1 MSTLKDRLTAD
12 MRAALKA
19 RDELTTSTLRMA
31 LAAVGNAEVAGREK
45 RELSDDEV
53 LAVLTK
59 EAKKRREAAVAFAD
73 AGRAEQAGKETA
85 EGEVLERYLPKQLS
99 DDELAELV
107 SGALAA
113 GGFTGKAQMG
123 PAMKAAQGAVAGR
136 AEGGRV
142 AAEVRRQLGLCPRRS
157 GSAEMTTATSRGR
170 WPSLLSA
177 VSSAVVPAG
186 RRYPVRPGHP
196 AGPAWR
202 CRPAPGCPG
211 RS

>member
-113 GGFTGKAQMG
+113 GGFTG
-123 PAMKAAQGAVAGR
+123 
-136 AEGGRV
+136 
-142 AAEVRRQLGLCPRRS
+142 
-157 GSAEMTTATSRGR
+157 
-170 WPSLLSA
+170 
-177 VSSAVVPAG
+177 
-186 RRYPVRPGHP
+186 
-196 AGPAWR
+196 
-202 CRPAPGCPG
+202 
-211 RS
+211 